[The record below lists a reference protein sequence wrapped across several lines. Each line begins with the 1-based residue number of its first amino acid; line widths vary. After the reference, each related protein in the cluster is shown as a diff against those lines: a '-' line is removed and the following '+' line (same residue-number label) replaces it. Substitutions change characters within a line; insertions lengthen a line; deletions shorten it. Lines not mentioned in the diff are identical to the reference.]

1 MLNIKYKQKTN
12 TQYEEE
18 QKMKK
23 FDFVI
28 ILIAATFL
36 ISGCAQA
43 LTGAAE
49 AGFATWGMT
58 EKAKIEK
65 QEREQEAKTSI
76 PNVSN
81 VELLAKM
88 DVNDYSIEVIRAKIL
103 PDRILFGAK
112 KQGQI
117 IGSFETNQAGFQK
130 FTSMT
135 ESDKKQF
142 LREKFLKYGGFD
154 LGPVESAPSLPTPGF
169 APTPR

>member
-1 MLNIKYKQKTN
+1 MKRIASFIVVLVAIFCLSACAPALQLGASLAGEMLGETR
-12 TQYEEE
+12 
-18 QKMKK
+18 
-23 FDFVI
+23 
-28 ILIAATFL
+28 
-36 ISGCAQA
+36 G
-43 LTGAAE
+43 LT
-49 AGFATWGMT
+49 TT
-58 EKAKIEK
+58 
-65 QEREQEAKTSI
+65 
-76 PNVSN
+76 PDVSN

-169 APTPR
+169 APTYKGVFLKNLK

>member
-1 MLNIKYKQKTN
+1 MKRIASFIVVLVAIFCLSACAPALQMGAELAGEMLWKGIGKTR
-12 TQYEEE
+12 
-18 QKMKK
+18 
-23 FDFVI
+23 
-28 ILIAATFL
+28 
-36 ISGCAQA
+36 G
-43 LTGAAE
+43 LT
-49 AGFATWGMT
+49 TT
-58 EKAKIEK
+58 
-65 QEREQEAKTSI
+65 
-76 PNVSN
+76 PDVSN

-103 PDRILFGAK
+103 PDRILFEAK

-117 IGSFETNQAGFQK
+117 IGSFETNQTGFQI

>member
-1 MLNIKYKQKTN
+1 
-12 TQYEEE
+12 
-18 QKMKK
+18 MKR
-23 FDFVI
+23 
-28 ILIAATFL
+28 IASFIVVLVAIFCL
-36 ISGCAQA
+36 SGCVQA
-43 LTGAAE
+43 LMGAAE
-49 AGFATWGMT
+49 IGLGTWAMT

-76 PNVSN
+76 PDVSN

-88 DVNDYSIEVIRAKIL
+88 DVNDYSIKVIRAKIL
-103 PDRILFGAK
+103 PDRILFEAK

-154 LGPVESAPSLPTPGF
+154 LGPVESASSLPTPGF
-169 APTPR
+169 APAYKGVFLKNLK

>member
-76 PNVSN
+76 IP
-81 VELLAKM
+81 E
-88 DVNDYSIEVIRAKIL
+88 IERSAGTSTTKIRQN
-103 PDRILFGAK
+103 PTAK
-112 KQGQI
+112 KPPY
-117 IGSFETNQAGFQK
+117 E
-130 FTSMT
+130 
-135 ESDKKQF
+135 DVF
-142 LREKFLKYGGFD
+142 LENLK
-154 LGPVESAPSLPTPGF
+154 
-169 APTPR
+169 

>member
-1 MLNIKYKQKTN
+1 MKRIASFIVVLVAIFCLSACAPALQIGVGLAGEMLGETR
-12 TQYEEE
+12 
-18 QKMKK
+18 
-23 FDFVI
+23 
-28 ILIAATFL
+28 
-36 ISGCAQA
+36 G
-43 LTGAAE
+43 LT
-49 AGFATWGMT
+49 TT
-58 EKAKIEK
+58 
-65 QEREQEAKTSI
+65 
-76 PNVSN
+76 PDVSN

-142 LREKFLKYGGFD
+142 LREKFLKYGGLD

-169 APTPR
+169 APTYKDVFLKNLK

>member
-1 MLNIKYKQKTN
+1 MKRIASFIVVLVAIFCLSACAPALQMGAELAGEMLWKGIGKTR
-12 TQYEEE
+12 
-18 QKMKK
+18 
-23 FDFVI
+23 
-28 ILIAATFL
+28 
-36 ISGCAQA
+36 G
-43 LTGAAE
+43 LT
-49 AGFATWGMT
+49 TT
-58 EKAKIEK
+58 
-65 QEREQEAKTSI
+65 
-76 PNVSN
+76 PDVSN

-142 LREKFLKYGGFD
+142 LREKFLKYGGLD

-169 APTPR
+169 APTYKDVFLKNLK